1 MGSAAEVQMD
11 EDTLVAT
18 RRSLHGV
25 AECLIAGPQYRAHG
39 TIRLR
44 VLPRGFGGVR
54 SDVHVDGTELVSN
67 GQCRPL
73 AGTWGGIAAA
83 AGIDGGPPEG
93 LYSDSSGIGP
103 DDPLF
108 VDPDAAALLAGW
120 FARGDAALRAFAP
133 DVEPVLWPEH
143 FDLGIQL
150 DEVNYGVS
158 PGDAGH
164 QRPYAYVGPW
174 TPRDGAFWN
183 APFGALRGIDEL
195 PDVDAVAA
203 FFADGRAAA

>member
-1 MGSAAEVQMD
+1 MD
-11 EDTLVAT
+11 EDTVVAT

-25 AECLIAGPQYRAHG
+25 AECLIAGPQYREHG

-44 VLPRGFGGVR
+44 VLPGGFGAVR
-54 SDVHVDGTELVSN
+54 TDVRVDGTELVCGGERS
-67 GQCRPL
+67 PL
-73 AGTWGGIAAA
+73 AGTWGGLAAA

-93 LYSDSSGIGP
+93 LYSDSSGVGP
-103 DDPLF
+103 DDPLL
-108 VDPDAAALLAGW
+108 VDPAAAALLADW
-120 FARGDAALRAFAP
+120 FARGDAGLRAFAP
-133 DVEPVLWPEH
+133 DGEPVLWPEH

-164 QRPYAYVGPW
+164 ERPYAYVGPW

-183 APFGALRGIDEL
+183 APFGALRWIDEL

-203 FFADGRAAA
+203 FFAEGRAAASG